1 MATSITYGSYSFPE
15 PIPLFSEEDEVVKF
29 GGLLDHSAIRVNLV
43 GFLTGSDLSGLDLQK
58 MQMVSGFLNEYE
70 DLVIT
75 IENETKTCPAA
86 FIESIDFNDSD
97 STTVLPY
104 SLTALYYSGE
114 TFSEYFGVTDPQNS
128 WSYEEGDNK
137 IITATHTVSARGLK
151 VNSTDPFDNAREFVT
166 GKLADGFENI
176 ALFNSGDNAFL
187 TSRTENIDK
196 KSNIYGVTEVY
207 SYSAADRDN
216 SARSYS
222 DSGVVGLS
230 TSISFSNDSQLSIT
244 VDGSIKGSI
253 DANTGSQDGLLTTG
267 NFTPEQAT
275 EVAINALVNSYSDYE
290 SGIYSFVQEGPTA
303 FNYNLNTGA
312 NSLDFSFTFS
322 DADKVDLI
330 NGNVLHSFTSSISL
344 SKDSAVSSVSVQGD
358 LKYFGTLSIDST
370 GEFENNARFQ
380 AVESALS
387 EVDQY
392 SIAVSAIQ
400 DFSGV
405 ATGYEINSSYINVEP
420 KSFSITKDPVENTIS
435 YNYNYNN
442 QVDFSTG
449 QLKDLSFRIQDKK
462 PLVINSVQETIS
474 GFKAAEIISRSLG
487 NYSISATCND
497 DGSKLDTLK
506 ELISGYC
513 SGDHVI
519 SESYSTGQNSISYN
533 LAKYY

>member
-29 GGLLDHSAIRVNLV
+29 GGLLDHSVIRVNLV

-222 DSGVVGLS
+222 DSGVVSLS

-358 LKYFGTLSIDST
+358 LEYFGTLSIDST

-380 AVESALS
+380 AVESALG

-420 KSFSITKDPVENTIS
+420 KSFSITKDPVENIIS

>member
-58 MQMVSGFLNEYE
+58 MQMVSGFLSEYQ

-75 IENETKTCPAA
+75 IGNETKTCPAA
-86 FIESIDFNDSD
+86 FIESISFNDSD
-97 STTVLPY
+97 STTILPY

-114 TFSEYFGVTDPQNS
+114 TFSEYFGVADPQNS
-128 WSYEEGDNK
+128 WSYEEGENK

-187 TSRTENIDK
+187 TSRTENVDK

-222 DSGVVGLS
+222 DSGVLDLS
-230 TSISFSNDSQLSIT
+230 TSISFSNNSELSIT
-244 VDGSIKGSI
+244 VNGSLKGSI

-290 SGIYSFVQEGPTA
+290 SGIYSFVQDGPTA

-330 NGNVLHSFTSSISL
+330 NGNVLHSYTSSISL

-358 LKYFGTLSIDST
+358 LTYFGTLSIDST

-392 SIAVSAIQ
+392 SIAISAIQ

-420 KSFSITKDPVENTIS
+420 KSLSITKDPVENTIS

-449 QLKDLSFRIQDKK
+449 QLKDLSFTIQDKQ
-462 PLVINSVQETIS
+462 PLVINNVQETIS

-487 NYSISATCND
+487 NYSVSATCND
-497 DGSKLDTLK
+497 DGSKLDTLR

>member
-15 PIPLFSEEDEVVKF
+15 PIPLFSEEDQVVKLA
-29 GGLLDHSAIRVNLV
+29 GLSDHSTIRVNLI
-43 GFLTGSDLSGLDLQK
+43 GFLTGSDLSGLYSQK

-70 DLVIT
+70 DLTIT
-75 IENETKTCPAA
+75 IGNETKTCPCS
-86 FIESIDFNDSD
+86 FVEGVEFGQSD

-104 SLTALYYSGE
+104 NLTALYYSGE

-128 WSYEEGDNK
+128 WSYDEGDNK
-137 IITATHTVSARGLK
+137 VITATHTLSAKGLK
-151 VNSTDPFDNAREFVT
+151 VNSEDPFNNARTFVE

-187 TSRTENIDK
+187 ISRTENVDK
-196 KSNIYGVTEVY
+196 KSNVYGVTEVY

-222 DSGVVGLS
+222 DSGVVDLS
-230 TSISFSNDSQLSIT
+230 TSISFSNDSQLSIA
-244 VDGSIKGSI
+244 VNGSIKGSI
-253 DANTGSQDGLLTTG
+253 DANTGTQVGLLTTG
-267 NFTPEQAT
+267 NFTSAQAT
-275 EVAINALVNSYSDYE
+275 DVAMNALVNSYSNYE
-290 SGIYSFVQEGPTA
+290 SGVYSFVQEGPTA

-312 NSLDFSFTFS
+312 NLLEFSFTFD

-330 NGNVLHSFTSSISL
+330 NGNVLHSYVSSISL
-344 SKDSAVSSVSVQGD
+344 SKDSAVSSVSIQGD

-380 AVESALS
+380 AIESALS

-405 ATGYEINSSYINVEP
+405 ATGYEINSSYIKVEP
-420 KSFSITKDPVENTIS
+420 ESFSISKDPVENIIS

-442 QVDFSTG
+442 QIDFSTG
-449 QLKDLSFRIQDKK
+449 QLKNLSLNIQDKQ

-474 GFKAAEIISRSLG
+474 GFQAAEVISRSLG
-487 NYSISATCND
+487 NYSISATCDN
-497 DGSKLDTLK
+497 DGSKLDTLRG
-506 ELISGYC
+506 LISGYC
-513 SGDHVI
+513 TGVYVI

>member
-15 PIPLFSEEDEVVKF
+15 PIPLFSEEDQVVKLA
-29 GGLLDHSAIRVNLV
+29 GLSDHSTIRVNLI
-43 GFLTGSDLSGLDLQK
+43 GFLTGSDLSGLYLQK

-70 DLVIT
+70 DLTIT
-75 IENETKTCPAA
+75 IGNETKTCPCS
-86 FIESIDFNDSD
+86 FVEGVEFGQSD

-104 SLTALYYSGE
+104 NLTALYYSGE

-128 WSYEEGDNK
+128 WSYDEGDNK
-137 IITATHTVSARGLK
+137 VITATHTLSAKGLK
-151 VNSTDPFDNAREFVT
+151 VNSEDPFSNARTFVE

-187 TSRTENIDK
+187 ISRTENVDK
-196 KSNIYGVTEVY
+196 KSNVYGITEVY

-222 DSGVVGLS
+222 DSGVVDLS
-230 TSISFSNDSQLSIT
+230 TSISFSNDSQLSID
-244 VDGSIKGSI
+244 VNGSIKGSI
-253 DANTGSQDGLLTTG
+253 DANTGTQVGLLTTG
-267 NFTPEQAT
+267 NFTSAQAT
-275 EVAINALVNSYSDYE
+275 DVAMNALVNSYSDYE
-290 SGIYSFVQEGPTA
+290 SGVYSFVQEGPTA

-312 NSLDFSFTFS
+312 NLLEFSFTFD

-330 NGNVLHSFTSSISL
+330 NGNVLHSYVSSISL
-344 SKDSAVSSVSVQGD
+344 SKDSAVSSVSIQGD

-380 AVESALS
+380 AIESALS

-405 ATGYEINSSYINVEP
+405 ATGYEINSSYIKVEP
-420 KSFSITKDPVENTIS
+420 ESFSISKDPVENTIS

-442 QVDFSTG
+442 QIDFSTG
-449 QLKDLSFRIQDKK
+449 QLKNLSLNIQDKP

-474 GFKAAEIISRSLG
+474 GFQATEVISRSLG
-487 NYSISATCND
+487 NYSISATCNN
-497 DGSKLDTLK
+497 DGSKLDTLRG
-506 ELISGYC
+506 LISGYC
-513 SGDHVI
+513 TGVYVI

>member
-15 PIPLFSEEDEVVKF
+15 PIPLFSEEDQVVKLA
-29 GGLLDHSAIRVNLV
+29 GLSDHSTIRVNLI
-43 GFLTGSDLSGLDLQK
+43 GFLTGSDLSGLYLQK

-70 DLVIT
+70 DLTIT
-75 IENETKTCPAA
+75 IGNETKTCPCS
-86 FIESIDFNDSD
+86 FVEGVEFGQSD

-104 SLTALYYSGE
+104 NLTALYYSGE

-128 WSYEEGDNK
+128 WSYDEGDNK
-137 IITATHTVSARGLK
+137 VITATHTLSAKGLK
-151 VNSTDPFDNAREFVT
+151 VNSEDPFNNARTFVE

-187 TSRTENIDK
+187 ISRTENVDK
-196 KSNIYGVTEVY
+196 KSNVYGVTEVY

-222 DSGVVGLS
+222 DSGVVDLS
-230 TSISFSNDSQLSIT
+230 TSISFSNDSQLSIA
-244 VDGSIKGSI
+244 VNGSIKGSI
-253 DANTGSQDGLLTTG
+253 DANTGTQVGLLTTG
-267 NFTPEQAT
+267 NFTSAQAT
-275 EVAINALVNSYSDYE
+275 DVAMNALVNSYSDYE
-290 SGIYSFVQEGPTA
+290 SGVYSFVQEGPTA

-312 NSLDFSFTFS
+312 NLLEFSFTFD

-330 NGNVLHSFTSSISL
+330 NGNVLHSYVSSISL
-344 SKDSAVSSVSVQGD
+344 SKDSAVSSVSIQGD

-380 AVESALS
+380 AIESALS

-405 ATGYEINSSYINVEP
+405 ATGYEINSSYIKVEP
-420 KSFSITKDPVENTIS
+420 ESFSISKDPVENTIS

-442 QVDFSTG
+442 QIDFSTG
-449 QLKDLSFRIQDKK
+449 QLKNLSLNIQDKP

-474 GFKAAEIISRSLG
+474 GFQAAEVISRSLG
-487 NYSISATCND
+487 NYSISATCDN
-497 DGSKLDTLK
+497 DGSKLDTLRG
-506 ELISGYC
+506 LISGYC
-513 SGDHVI
+513 TGVYVI